1 MYFRLTDVKKGD
13 CYYMSEGEKSESYK
27 VSSEL
32 LKRAIEFHG
41 HLGPFLVLGL
51 MMSKTACKYLRQISS
66 VKVKTRLK
74 PPRSCVLD
82 GVQVATKCT
91 LGNTK
96 LSFVESQSEI
106 SGEFNGN
113 EGSIII
119 LFKKSFLE
127 KLENCM
133 KEKEHTLEED
143 ALNILKSNEEE
154 IFDIQK

>member
-1 MYFRLTDVKKGD
+1 
-13 CYYMSEGEKSESYK
+13 MSEGEKPESYK

-32 LKRAIEFHG
+32 LKQAIEFHG

-51 MMSKTACKYLRQISS
+51 MMSKTAYKFLKQISS
-66 VKVKTRLK
+66 VKVRTRLK

-106 SGEFNGN
+106 SGEFQGN
-113 EGSIII
+113 EESILIRC
-119 LFKKSFLE
+119 KKSFLE
-127 KLENCM
+127 KLENSL
-133 KEKEHTLEED
+133 KRKEHSLEEE
-143 ALNILKSNEEE
+143 AYNILKSSEEE
-154 IFDIQK
+154 IFDVQK